1 MWCVCGKEFSGGG
14 RAQVES
20 RKRSER
26 TCERDAGGDQASGS
40 SLVTDLIER
49 GFVNCKPEPDGT
61 ARWDSEAGGGLG
73 VWGS

>member
-1 MWCVCGKEFSGGG
+1 MCVVRRLAGEKGPG
-14 RAQVES
+14 RKSQS
-20 RKRSER
+20 RSER
-26 TCERDAGGDQASGS
+26 ACERDAGGNQASGS